1 MKNLVAVFLWPD
13 WTSVS
18 YLIMTLWRSSLIMLL
33 ILKANI
39 NYKNAVFY
47 HYYFF
52 LSTPHIFGLFLSL
65 IKYVPFIG
73 MFSTCSFLFLPKG
86 QIQIPSLFWGL
97 FPLEKRLFLLPPLI
111 FFSTYELFDDWHL
124 LTCIVILMCISKS

>member
-1 MKNLVAVFLWPD
+1 MKNLVAVFLWPY

-18 YLIMTLWRSSLIMLL
+18 YLIMTLWRLSLILL
-33 ILKANI
+33 FILKANI

-52 LSTPHIFGLFLSL
+52 LNTPHIFGLFLSL

-86 QIQIPSLFWGL
+86 QIQIPSLLWGL
-97 FPLEKRLFLLPPLI
+97 LPLEKRLFISPPT
-111 FFSTYELFDDWHL
+111 FFSTYELFGDWHL
-124 LTCIVILMCISKS
+124 LTCIVILMYISKA